1 MMQDAEILVVS
12 DPQELARTAAQR
24 FTEVAQEAVES
35 RGRFSVALSGGST
48 PSALYRL
55 LARSP
60 YHQEIP
66 WGGVHLFWGDERCV
80 PPSDPGSNFRLAD
93 ETLISHVPIP
103 AENIHRVHGELEP
116 GDAARVYEMTLHDY
130 FCGPMPRLDLV
141 LLGLGRD
148 GHTASLFPG
157 SVALEETD
165 RLAAAVEASYQGRPA
180 HRVTLT
186 LRAINTARHVFF
198 LVKGRDKAEI
208 ARKVLQ
214 GPDTGLPAQRARP
227 TAGKLTWLLDA
238 AAASHLEEV

>member
-60 YHQEIP
+60 YHKEIP

-130 FCGPMPRLDLV
+130 FCGPMPRLDISDQY
-141 LLGLGRD
+141 GLD
-148 GHTASLFPG
+148 WN
-157 SVALEETD
+157 
-165 RLAAAVEASYQGRPA
+165 Y
-180 HRVTLT
+180 
-186 LRAINTARHVFF
+186 
-198 LVKGRDKAEI
+198 
-208 ARKVLQ
+208 
-214 GPDTGLPAQRARP
+214 
-227 TAGKLTWLLDA
+227 
-238 AAASHLEEV
+238 